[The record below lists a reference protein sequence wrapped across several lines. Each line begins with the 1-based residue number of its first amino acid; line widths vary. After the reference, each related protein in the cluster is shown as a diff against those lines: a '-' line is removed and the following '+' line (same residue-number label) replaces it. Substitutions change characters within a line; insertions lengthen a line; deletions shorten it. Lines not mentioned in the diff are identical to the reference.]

1 MLAQKIRVFQAVAT
15 HLSFSR
21 AAQELSLSQPGVSF
35 HIKALE
41 KEYGAELFERVGKRL
56 YLTDA
61 GRTLAGYA
69 QRLSLLEEE
78 ARVAVQELKGLESGV
93 LVVGASA
100 TIGIYLLPEVVGEFR
115 KRHPG
120 IKVSLRVG
128 NKRHTIE
135 RLLHNELD
143 FGLVAGPVTE
153 PALVPEPYL
162 DDELV
167 VIVSPTHRFARAP
180 IVYPGELR
188 REPFLVREPGSG
200 TQELMEE
207 RLSHLG
213 IEPADTMQ
221 LGSTEAI
228 KQAVAADLGI
238 SIASRY
244 SVEAELASGRLCA
257 ANVPALMM
265 QRRLLLLHHKD
276 KRLSKTAV
284 AFRLLLQELAV
295 RQEERAGFK
304 ETVDRTPRASSR
316 KGRVTTHGQDD
327 SHRADPPSTAQN

>member
-1 MLAQKIRVFQAVAT
+1 MLAQRIRVFNAVAA

-21 AAQELSLSQPGVSF
+21 AAHELSISQPGVSF

-41 KEYGAELFERVGKRL
+41 REYGADLFERVGKRL

-61 GRTLAGYA
+61 GRTLADYV
-69 QRLSLLEEE
+69 QRISLLEEE
-78 ARVAVQELKGLESGV
+78 ARVALEELKGLESGL

-143 FGLVAGPVTE
+143 FGMVAGPVGDG
-153 PALVPEPYL
+153 ALSAEPYL

-167 VIVSPTHRFARAP
+167 MIVAPSHRFAREP
-180 IVYPGELR
+180 LVYPGELR
-188 REPFLVREPGSG
+188 RETFLVRESGSG

-207 RLSHLG
+207 RLSYLG
-213 IEPADTMQ
+213 IEPADAMQ

-228 KQAVAADLGI
+228 KQAVAANLGI

-244 SVEAELASGRLCA
+244 SVEAELESGRLCT
-257 ANVPALMM
+257 ANVPSLKM
-265 QRRLLLLHHKD
+265 QRRFLLLHHKD
-276 KRLSKTAV
+276 KRLSKTAI
-284 AFRLLLQELAV
+284 AFRLVLQEISM
-295 RQEERAGFK
+295 RQQRRAGLRSEGVPAVSK
-304 ETVDRTPRASSR
+304 
-316 KGRVTTHGQDD
+316 
-327 SHRADPPSTAQN
+327 

>member
-1 MLAQKIRVFQAVAT
+1 MLAQKVRVFNAVAT

-21 AAQELSLSQPGVSF
+21 AALELSISQPGVTF

-41 KEYGAELFERVGKRL
+41 REYGADLFERVGKRL

-61 GRTLAGYA
+61 GRALAGYV
-69 QRLSLLEEE
+69 QRMALMEEE
-78 ARVAVQELKGLESGV
+78 ARLTLDELKGLSSGT

-100 TIGIYLLPEVVGEFR
+100 TIGIYVLPEVVGEFR

-135 RLLHNELD
+135 RLLKNEVD
-143 FGLVAGPVTE
+143 FGLVAGPIANS
-153 PALVPEPYL
+153 ALSAEPYL

-167 VIVSPTHRFARAP
+167 IIVSPSHRFAHEP
-180 IVYPGELR
+180 LIYPGELR
-188 REPFLVREPGSG
+188 RETFLVREPGSG

-207 RLSHLG
+207 RLAHLG
-213 IEPADTMQ
+213 IAPADTMQ

-244 SVEAELASGRLCA
+244 SVEAELDNGRLRT
-257 ANVPALMM
+257 ANVPSLVMK
-265 QRRLLLLHHKD
+265 RRFLLLHHKD
-276 KRLSKTAV
+276 KRLSRTAI
-284 AFRLLLQELAV
+284 AFRLVLHEMGV
-295 RQEERAGFK
+295 RQQERAGLREIPGAK
-304 ETVDRTPRASSR
+304 LTHAS
-316 KGRVTTHGQDD
+316 
-327 SHRADPPSTAQN
+327 PPQ

>member
-1 MLAQKIRVFQAVAT
+1 MISQRIRVFQAVAT
-15 HLSFSR
+15 HMSFSR
-21 AAQELSLSQPGVSF
+21 AAEELSISQPGVTF

-41 KEYGAELFERVGKRL
+41 KEYGVDLFERVGKRL

-61 GRTLAGYA
+61 GRTLAGYV
-69 QRLSLLEEE
+69 QRMALMEEE
-78 ARVAVQELKGLESGV
+78 ARVALEELKGLESGL

-135 RLLHNELD
+135 RLLRNELD
-143 FGLVAGPVTE
+143 FGLVAGPVLDD
-153 PALVPEPYL
+153 ALIAEPYL

-167 VIVSPTHRFARAP
+167 VIVSPSHRFAREA

-188 REPFLVREPGSG
+188 RETFLLRESGSG

-207 RLSHLG
+207 RLSQLG

-228 KQAVAADLGI
+228 KQAVAANLGI
-238 SIASRY
+238 STASRY
-244 SVEAELASGRLCA
+244 SVQAELASGRICA
-257 ANVPALMM
+257 ANVPALKMH
-265 QRRLLLLHHKD
+265 RRLLLLHHKD

-284 AFRLLLQELAV
+284 AFRLLLQELSV
-295 RQEERAGFK
+295 RQAESAGMADERA
-304 ETVDRTPRASSR
+304 VARS
-316 KGRVTTHGQDD
+316 
-327 SHRADPPSTAQN
+327 

>member
-1 MLAQKIRVFQAVAT
+1 MLSQRIRVFQAVAA

-21 AAQELSLSQPGVSF
+21 AAEELSISQPGVTF
-35 HIKALE
+35 HIKGLE
-41 KEYGAELFERVGKRL
+41 KEYGASLFERVGRRL
-56 YLTDA
+56 YLTEA
-61 GRTLAGYA
+61 GRTLVSYVQQMA
-69 QRLSLLEEE
+69 LTEKE
-78 ARVAVQELKGLESGV
+78 AWVAMEELKGLQSGL

-135 RLLHNELD
+135 RLVHNELD
-143 FGLVAGPVTE
+143 FGLVASPVAD
-153 PALVPEPYL
+153 PLLVSEPYL

-167 VIVSPTHRFARAP
+167 VIVSPQHRFAHQP
-180 IVYPGELR
+180 VVYPGELR
-188 REPFLVREPGSG
+188 RETFLVREPGSG

-207 RLSHLG
+207 RLRQLG

-228 KQAVAADLGI
+228 KQAVAANLGI
-238 SIASRY
+238 STASRY

-257 ANVPALMM
+257 ANVPALVM

-284 AFRLLLQELAV
+284 AFRLLLQEFSV
-295 RQEERAGFK
+295 RQEERAGL
-304 ETVDRTPRASSR
+304 
-316 KGRVTTHGQDD
+316 
-327 SHRADPPSTAQN
+327 